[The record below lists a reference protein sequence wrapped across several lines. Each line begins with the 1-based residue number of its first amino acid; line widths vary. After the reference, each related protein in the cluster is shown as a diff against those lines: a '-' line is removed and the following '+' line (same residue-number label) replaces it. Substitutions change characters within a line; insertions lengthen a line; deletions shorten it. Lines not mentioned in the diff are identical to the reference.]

1 MFKFFSKYNFS
12 FNYDLGSKTW
22 FGTGG
27 KCLLFITSDSE
38 KVIRIILKYFKKI
51 FPVFIIGAGS
61 NLIVRDGGI
70 NGIVLKLGKA
80 FSQIRLYEKKSILQI
95 GGSAKDYQI
104 SKFCL
109 ENNITG
115 FEFLSGVPGTLGG
128 NLKMN
133 AGCYGQ
139 EICDYFLEC
148 EIINSRGEKVTKN
161 KDEIS
166 FGYRSSSLGDDI
178 IISAKFKVNYE
189 KKKKINDKINTIIK
203 DRKKSQPVGV
213 RTGGSTFSNPKN
225 HSAWKLIDAIKYR
238 GKTYGGAKVS
248 EHHSNFFINSN
259 SATSLD
265 LELLGEDIRTKVWDK
280 YKIKLEWEIVRIG
293 KYKKI

>member
-1 MFKFFSKYNFS
+1 MLNFFNKYNLS
-12 FNYDLGSKTW
+12 FNYDLGLKTW

-27 KCLLFITSDSE
+27 KCLCFITSDSE
-38 KVIRIILKYFKKI
+38 RVIRIILKYFKKI

-70 NGIVLKLGKA
+70 NGIVIKLGKA
-80 FSQIRLYEKKSILQI
+80 FSQITLYKKESILQI
-95 GGSAKDYQI
+95 GGSAKDHQI

-115 FEFLSGVPGTLGG
+115 FEFLSGIPGTLGG

-139 EICDYFLEC
+139 EICDNLLEC
-148 EIINSRGEKVTKN
+148 VVINSKGKKIVKEKDDIT
-161 KDEIS
+161 
-166 FGYRSSSLGDDI
+166 FGYRSSTLGDDI
-178 IISAKFKVNYE
+178 VVSAKFKVNYDR
-189 KKKKINDKINTIIK
+189 KRKINDKIKTIIN
-203 DRKKSQPVGV
+203 DRKKSQPLGV
-213 RTGGSTFSNPKN
+213 KTGGSTFSNPKN
-225 HSAWKLIDAIKYR
+225 NSAWKLIDVIKYR
-238 GKTYGGAKVS
+238 GKTSGGAKVS
-248 EHHSNFFINSN
+248 EHHSNFLINSK

-265 LELLGEDIRTKVWDK
+265 LELLGEDIRSKVWDK
-280 YKIKLEWEIVRIG
+280 FKIKLEWEIVRIG

>member
-1 MFKFFSKYNFS
+1 MLNFFNKYNLS

-27 KCLLFITSDSE
+27 KCLFFITSDSE
-38 KVIRIILKYFKKI
+38 RVIRIILKYFKKI

-70 NGIVLKLGKA
+70 NGIVIKLGKA
-80 FSQIRLYEKKSILQI
+80 FSQITLYKKESILQI
-95 GGSAKDYQI
+95 GGSARDHQI

-115 FEFLSGVPGTLGG
+115 FEFLSGIPGTLGG

-133 AGCYGQ
+133 AGCYGH
-139 EICDYFLEC
+139 EICDNLLEC
-148 EIINSRGEKVTKN
+148 VVINSKGKKIVKEKDDIT
-161 KDEIS
+161 
-166 FGYRSSSLGDDI
+166 FGYRSSTLGDDI
-178 IISAKFKVNYE
+178 VVSAKFKVNYDR
-189 KKKKINDKINTIIK
+189 KRKINDKIKTIIN
-203 DRKKSQPVGV
+203 DRKKSQPLGV
-213 RTGGSTFSNPKN
+213 KTGGSTFSNPKN
-225 HSAWKLIDAIKYR
+225 NSAWKLIDVIKYR
-238 GKTYGGAKVS
+238 GKTSGGAKVS
-248 EHHSNFFINSN
+248 EHHSNFLINSK

-265 LELLGEDIRTKVWDK
+265 LELLGEDIRSKVWDK
-280 YKIKLEWEIVRIG
+280 CKIKLEWEIVRIG

>member
-1 MFKFFSKYNFS
+1 MLNFFNKYNLS

-27 KCLLFITSDSE
+27 KCLFFITSDSE
-38 KVIRIILKYFKKI
+38 RVIRIILKYFKKI

-70 NGIVLKLGKA
+70 NGIVIKLGKA
-80 FSQIRLYEKKSILQI
+80 FSQITLYKKESILQI
-95 GGSAKDYQI
+95 GGSAKDHQI

-115 FEFLSGVPGTLGG
+115 FEFLSGIPGTLGG

-133 AGCYGQ
+133 AGCYGH
-139 EICDYFLEC
+139 EICDNLLEC
-148 EIINSRGEKVTKN
+148 VVINSKGKKIVKEKDDIT
-161 KDEIS
+161 
-166 FGYRSSSLGDDI
+166 FGYRSSTLGDDI
-178 IISAKFKVNYE
+178 VVSAKFKVNYDR
-189 KKKKINDKINTIIK
+189 KRKINDKIKTIIN
-203 DRKKSQPVGV
+203 DRKKSQPFGV
-213 RTGGSTFSNPKN
+213 KTGGSTFSNPKN
-225 HSAWKLIDAIKYR
+225 NSAWKLIDVIKYR
-238 GKTYGGAKVS
+238 GKTSGGAKVS
-248 EHHSNFFINSN
+248 EHHSNFLINSK

-265 LELLGEDIRTKVWDK
+265 LELLGEDIRSKVWDK
-280 YKIKLEWEIVRIG
+280 CKIKLEWEIVRIG

>member
-1 MFKFFSKYNFS
+1 MLNFFNKYNLS

-27 KCLLFITSDSE
+27 KCLCFITSDSE
-38 KVIRIILKYFKKI
+38 RVIRIILKYFKKI

-70 NGIVLKLGKA
+70 NGIVIKLGKA
-80 FSQIRLYEKKSILQI
+80 FSQITLYKKESILQI
-95 GGSAKDYQI
+95 GGSAKDHQI

-115 FEFLSGVPGTLGG
+115 FEFLSGIPGTLGG

-133 AGCYGQ
+133 AGCYGH
-139 EICDYFLEC
+139 EICDNLLEC
-148 EIINSRGEKVTKN
+148 VVINSKGKKIVKEKDDIT
-161 KDEIS
+161 
-166 FGYRSSSLGDDI
+166 FGYRSSTLGDDI
-178 IISAKFKVNYE
+178 VVSAKFKVNYDR
-189 KKKKINDKINTIIK
+189 KRKINDKIKTIIN
-203 DRKKSQPVGV
+203 DRKKSQPLGV
-213 RTGGSTFSNPKN
+213 KTGGSTFSNPKN
-225 HSAWKLIDAIKYR
+225 NSAWKLIDVIKYR
-238 GKTYGGAKVS
+238 GKTSGGAKVS
-248 EHHSNFFINSN
+248 EHHSNFLINSK

-265 LELLGEDIRTKVWDK
+265 LELLGEDIRSKVWDK
-280 YKIKLEWEIVRIG
+280 CKIKLEWEIVRIG

>member
-1 MFKFFSKYNFS
+1 MLNFFNKYNLS

-27 KCLLFITSDSE
+27 KCLFFITSDSE
-38 KVIRIILKYFKKI
+38 RVIRIILKYFKKI

-70 NGIVLKLGKA
+70 NGIVIKLGKA
-80 FSQIRLYEKKSILQI
+80 FSQITLYKKESILQI
-95 GGSAKDYQI
+95 GGSAKDHQI

-115 FEFLSGVPGTLGG
+115 FEFLSGIPGTLGG

-133 AGCYGQ
+133 AGCYGH
-139 EICDYFLEC
+139 EICDNLLEC
-148 EIINSRGEKVTKN
+148 VVINSKGKKIVKEKDDIT
-161 KDEIS
+161 
-166 FGYRSSSLGDDI
+166 FGYRSSTLGDDI
-178 IISAKFKVNYE
+178 VVSAKFKVNYDR
-189 KKKKINDKINTIIK
+189 KRKINDKIKTIIN
-203 DRKKSQPVGV
+203 DRKKSQPLGV
-213 RTGGSTFSNPKN
+213 KTGGSTFSNPKN
-225 HSAWKLIDAIKYR
+225 NSAWKLIDVIKYR
-238 GKTYGGAKVS
+238 GKTSGGAKVS
-248 EHHSNFFINSN
+248 EHHSNFLINSK

-265 LELLGEDIRTKVWDK
+265 LELLGEDIRSKVWDK
-280 YKIKLEWEIVRIG
+280 CKIKLEWEIVRIG

>member
-1 MFKFFSKYNFS
+1 MLNFFNKYNLS

-27 KCLLFITSDSE
+27 KCLCFITSDSE
-38 KVIRIILKYFKKI
+38 RVIRIILKYFKKI

-70 NGIVLKLGKA
+70 NGIVIKLGKA
-80 FSQIRLYEKKSILQI
+80 FSQITLYKKESILQI
-95 GGSAKDYQI
+95 GGSARDHQI

-115 FEFLSGVPGTLGG
+115 FEFLSGIPGTLGG

-133 AGCYGQ
+133 AGCYGH
-139 EICDYFLEC
+139 EICDNLLEC
-148 EIINSRGEKVTKN
+148 VVINSKGKKIVKEKDDIT
-161 KDEIS
+161 
-166 FGYRSSSLGDDI
+166 FGYRSSTLGDDI
-178 IISAKFKVNYE
+178 VVSAKFKVNYDR
-189 KKKKINDKINTIIK
+189 KRKINDKIKTIIN
-203 DRKKSQPVGV
+203 DRKKSQPLGV
-213 RTGGSTFSNPKN
+213 KTGGSTFSNPKN
-225 HSAWKLIDAIKYR
+225 NSAWKLIDVIKYR
-238 GKTYGGAKVS
+238 GKTSGGAKVS
-248 EHHSNFFINSN
+248 EHHSNFLINSK

-265 LELLGEDIRTKVWDK
+265 LELLGEDIRSKVWDK
-280 YKIKLEWEIVRIG
+280 CKIKLEWEIVRIG

>member
-1 MFKFFSKYNFS
+1 MLKFFNKYNFS

-27 KCLLFITSDSE
+27 KCLCFITSDSE
-38 KVIRIILKYFKKI
+38 RVIRIILKYFKKI

-70 NGIVLKLGKA
+70 NGIVIKLGKA
-80 FSQIRLYEKKSILQI
+80 FSQITLYKKKSILQI

-115 FEFLSGVPGTLGG
+115 FEFLSGIPGTLGG

-139 EICDYFLEC
+139 EICDNFLEC
-148 EIINSRGEKVTKN
+148 VVINSKG
-161 KDEIS
+161 
-166 FGYRSSSLGDDI
+166 
-178 IISAKFKVNYE
+178 
-189 KKKKINDKINTIIK
+189 KKIV
-203 DRKKSQPVGV
+203 KK
-213 RTGGSTFSNPKN
+213 RMIF
-225 HSAWKLIDAIKYR
+225 
-238 GKTYGGAKVS
+238 
-248 EHHSNFFINSN
+248 
-259 SATSLD
+259 
-265 LELLGEDIRTKVWDK
+265 LLVIEAQH
-280 YKIKLEWEIVRIG
+280 
-293 KYKKI
+293 

>member
-1 MFKFFSKYNFS
+1 MLNFFNKYNFS
-12 FNYDLGSKTW
+12 LNYNLGSKTW

-27 KCLLFITSDSE
+27 KCLCFITSDSE
-38 KVIRIILKYFKKI
+38 RVIRIILKYFKKI

-70 NGIVLKLGKA
+70 NGIVIKLGKA
-80 FSQIRLYEKKSILQI
+80 FSQITLYKKESILQI
-95 GGSAKDYQI
+95 GGSAKDHQI

-115 FEFLSGVPGTLGG
+115 FEFLSGIPGTLGG

-139 EICDYFLEC
+139 EICDNLLEC
-148 EIINSRGEKVTKN
+148 VVINSKGEKIVKE
-161 KDEIS
+161 KDDIA
-166 FGYRSSSLGDDI
+166 FGYRSSSLRDDI
-178 IISAKFKVNYE
+178 VVSAKFKVNYDR
-189 KKKKINDKINTIIK
+189 KRKINDKIKTIIN
-203 DRKKSQPVGV
+203 DRKKSQPLGV
-213 RTGGSTFSNPKN
+213 KTGGSTFSNPKN
-225 HSAWKLIDAIKYR
+225 NSAWKLIDVIKYR
-238 GKTYGGAKVS
+238 GKTSGGAKVS
-248 EHHSNFFINSN
+248 EHHSNFLINSN

-265 LELLGEDIRTKVWDK
+265 LELLGEDIRSKVWDK
-280 YKIKLEWEIVRIG
+280 CKIKLEWEIVRIG

>member
-1 MFKFFSKYNFS
+1 MLKFFNKYNFS

-27 KCLLFITSDSE
+27 KCLCFITSDSE
-38 KVIRIILKYFKKI
+38 RVIRIILKYFKKI

-70 NGIVLKLGKA
+70 NGIVIKLGKA
-80 FSQIRLYEKKSILQI
+80 FSKITLYKNKSILQI
-95 GGSAKDYQI
+95 GGAAKDYQI

-115 FEFLSGVPGTLGG
+115 FEYLIGIPGTLGG

-133 AGCYGQ
+133 AGCHGQ
-139 EICDYFLEC
+139 EISDNFLEC
-148 EIINSRGEKVTKN
+148 VVINSKGKKIVKKKR
-161 KDEIS
+161 DIS
-166 FGYRSSSLGDDI
+166 FGYRSSTLGDDI
-178 IISAKFKVNYE
+178 VISAKFRVKYG
-189 KKKKINDKINTIIK
+189 KKNKINDKIKCIIK
-203 DRKKSQPVGV
+203 YRKKSQPFGV
-213 RTGGSTFSNPKN
+213 KTGGSTFSNPKN
-225 HSAWKLIDAIKYR
+225 NSAWRLIDAIEYR
-238 GKTYGGAKVS
+238 GKTSGGAKVS
-248 EHHSNFFINSN
+248 ERHSNFFINSN

-265 LELLGEDIRTKVWDK
+265 LELLGEDIRAKVWDK

>member
-1 MFKFFSKYNFS
+1 MLNFFNKYNLS
-12 FNYDLGSKTW
+12 FNYNLGSKTW

-27 KCLLFITSDSE
+27 KCLCFITSDSE
-38 KVIRIILKYFKKI
+38 RVIRIILKYFKKI

-70 NGIVLKLGKA
+70 NGIVIKLGKA
-80 FSQIRLYEKKSILQI
+80 FSQITLYKKESILQI
-95 GGSAKDYQI
+95 GGSAKDHQI

-115 FEFLSGVPGTLGG
+115 FEFLSGIPGTLGG

-139 EICDYFLEC
+139 EICDNLLEC
-148 EIINSRGEKVTKN
+148 VVINSKGKKIVKEKDDIT
-161 KDEIS
+161 
-166 FGYRSSSLGDDI
+166 FGYRSSTLGDDI
-178 IISAKFKVNYE
+178 VVSAKFKVNYDR
-189 KKKKINDKINTIIK
+189 KRKINDKIKTIIN
-203 DRKKSQPVGV
+203 DRKKSQPLGV
-213 RTGGSTFSNPKN
+213 KTGGSTFSNPKN
-225 HSAWKLIDAIKYR
+225 NSAWKLIDVIKYR
-238 GKTYGGAKVS
+238 GKTSGGAKVS
-248 EHHSNFFINSN
+248 EHHSNFLINSK

-265 LELLGEDIRTKVWDK
+265 LELLGEDIRSKVWDK
-280 YKIKLEWEIVRIG
+280 CKIKLEWEIIRIG

>member
-1 MFKFFSKYNFS
+1 MLNFFNKYNLS

-27 KCLLFITSDSE
+27 KCLFFITSDSE
-38 KVIRIILKYFKKI
+38 RVIRIILKYFKKI

-70 NGIVLKLGKA
+70 NGIVIKLGKA
-80 FSQIRLYEKKSILQI
+80 FSQITLYKKESILQI
-95 GGSAKDYQI
+95 GGSAKDHQI

-115 FEFLSGVPGTLGG
+115 FEFLSGIPGTLGG

-133 AGCYGQ
+133 AGCYGH
-139 EICDYFLEC
+139 EICDNLLEC
-148 EIINSRGEKVTKN
+148 VVINSKGKKIVKEKDDIT
-161 KDEIS
+161 
-166 FGYRSSSLGDDI
+166 FGYRSSTLGDDI
-178 IISAKFKVNYE
+178 VVSAKFKVNYDR
-189 KKKKINDKINTIIK
+189 KRKINDKIKTIIN
-203 DRKKSQPVGV
+203 DRKKSQPLGV
-213 RTGGSTFSNPKN
+213 KTGGSTFSNPKN
-225 HSAWKLIDAIKYR
+225 NSAWKLIDVIKYR
-238 GKTYGGAKVS
+238 GKTSGGAKVS
-248 EHHSNFFINSN
+248 EHHSNFLINSK

-265 LELLGEDIRTKVWDK
+265 LELLGEDMRSKVWDK
-280 YKIKLEWEIVRIG
+280 CKIKLEWEIVRIG